1 MDLSEHPNLL
11 KKELKV
17 TRDQG
22 IMLLKKQYR
31 NYVIREILNMESKLV
46 FNVPTM
52 LTFQLSSQL
61 LRILIFGNH

>member
-11 KKELKV
+11 NNELKV
-17 TRDQG
+17 TQDQG
-22 IMLLKKQYR
+22 IMLLRKQYR
-31 NYVIREILNMESKLV
+31 NHIIREILNTESKLV
-46 FNVPTM
+46 FNVPAM